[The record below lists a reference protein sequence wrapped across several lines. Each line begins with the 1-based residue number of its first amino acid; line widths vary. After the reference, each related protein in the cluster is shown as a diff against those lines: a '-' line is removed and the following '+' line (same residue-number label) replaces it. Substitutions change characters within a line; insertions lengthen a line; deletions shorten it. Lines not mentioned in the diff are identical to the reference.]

1 LSTGRKRKKQDN
13 QQEVLGFLGVG
24 LDKQDGHRRVTQ
36 SEHFLLVGGS
46 EETHERMQDTAL
58 KFDEALKRR
67 GKALKETSAEEAL
80 DLLHDALEP

>member
-13 QQEVLGFLGVG
+13 RQEVLGFLGVG
-24 LDKQDGHRRVTQ
+24 LDNQDGHRRVTQ
-36 SEHFLLVGGS
+36 GEHFLLVGGS

-67 GKALKETSAEEAL
+67 GKTLKETSAEEAL